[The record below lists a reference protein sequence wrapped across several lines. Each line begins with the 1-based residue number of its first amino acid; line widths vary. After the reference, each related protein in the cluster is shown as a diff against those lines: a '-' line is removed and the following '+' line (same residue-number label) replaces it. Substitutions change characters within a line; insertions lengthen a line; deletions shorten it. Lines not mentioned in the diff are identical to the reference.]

1 MPEGPLQVSM
11 TIDPDAVT
19 AQVNRRVFGS
29 LVEHMGRGVYGGL
42 YEPDHPHADGDGYRT
57 DVLALVREL
66 GVSIVRYPGGNFVSG
81 YRWEDGVGPVGR
93 RPARF
98 DRAWR
103 SIEPNVFGLDEF
115 ARWSAKAGT
124 DIMLALNLGTRGARQ
139 AAELVEYANVTGGT
153 RLSELR
159 RRHGREQPYGVRTWC
174 LGNEMDGPWQIGHK
188 SAEEYGRLAFETANA
203 MRAVDPTLELVA
215 CGSSGRSMPGFGTWD
230 ETVLDHCYE
239 VVDLISAHGYY
250 DPEASDLPSFIASS
264 AAMDEQIRQVAAIA
278 DRVGRKKGVAKRLGI
293 SFDEWNVWYMGRHE
307 SQGPSLEWRRAP
319 RLCEDDYTSTD
330 AVVVGSLLITLLRH
344 GDRVALACQA
354 QLVNTIAPIHTE
366 PNEPAR
372 RQAIFHPFA
381 LTSRHA
387 VGDVIHPDA
396 LGPTVQTRV
405 HGEVPVFD
413 GVVTRD
419 KATGAFTSFSVNRS
433 TTDPIQ
439 LVVDLS
445 YLPEVRVVE
454 HLLLDPGK
462 TTTGEPHPA
471 PWENS
476 GREVAL
482 LLPPVSW
489 SMVRFA
495 TT

>member
-1 MPEGPLQVSM
+1 MSEGPLRVSM
-11 TIDPDAVT
+11 TIDPDAVI
-19 AQVNRRVFGS
+19 APVNRRLFGS
-29 LVEHMGRGVYGGL
+29 FVEHMGRGVYGGL
-42 YEPDHPHADGDGYRT
+42 YEPDHPHADEDGYRT

-81 YRWEDGVGPVGR
+81 YRWEDGVGPVEGR
-93 RPARF
+93 SARF

-124 DIMLALNLGTRGARQ
+124 DIMLAVNLGTRGAQQ
-139 AAELVEYANVTGGT
+139 AAELVEYANVTGGI
-153 RLSELR
+153 RLSDLR

-188 SAEEYGRLAFETANA
+188 SAEEYGRLAFKTANA
-203 MRAVDPTLELVA
+203 MRAVDTTLELVA

-230 ETVLDHCYE
+230 ETVLENCYE
-239 VVDLISAHGYY
+239 VVDLISAHSYY
-250 DPEASDLPSFIASS
+250 DPEAYDLPSFVASS
-264 AAMDEQIRQVAAIA
+264 AAMDEQIRQVVAIA
-278 DRVGRKKGVAKRLGI
+278 DRVGRRKGMAKRLGI

-307 SQGPSLEWRRAP
+307 SQESTPDWRRAP

-344 GDRVALACQA
+344 GDRVAIACQA
-354 QLVNTIAPIHTE
+354 QLVNTIAPIHAE
-366 PNEPAR
+366 PDKPAR
-372 RQAIFHPFA
+372 RQAIFHSFA

-387 VGDVIHPDA
+387 VGDVIHSA
-396 LGPTVQTRV
+396 VLGPTVHTRV
-405 HGEVPVFD
+405 HGEVPVLY

-419 KATGAFTSFSVNRS
+419 NATGTFTSFSVNRS
-433 TTDPIQ
+433 TTDPIE

-445 YLPEVRVVE
+445 SLPEVRVLE
-454 HLLLDPGK
+454 HVLLDGGQS
-462 TTTGEPHPA
+462 TTGEPHPA
-471 PWENS
+471 PWEHAD
-476 GREVAL
+476 GEVGL

-489 SMVRFA
+489 SMLRLA